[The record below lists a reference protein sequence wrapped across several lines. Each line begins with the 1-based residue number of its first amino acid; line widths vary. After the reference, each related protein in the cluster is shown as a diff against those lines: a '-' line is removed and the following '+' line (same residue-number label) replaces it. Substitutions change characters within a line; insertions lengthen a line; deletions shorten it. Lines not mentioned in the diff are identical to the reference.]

1 MWEQYQIDDT
11 EYEVIE
17 AFIEALLDRDAI
29 AMREVVY
36 LVGDFIE
43 DMYDGPESSTQAGEE
58 RQG

>member
-11 EYEVIE
+11 ESEVIE

-43 DMYDGPESSTQAGEE
+43 NMYDGPESSTQAGEE

>member
-11 EYEVIE
+11 ESEVIE

-43 DMYDGPESSTQAGEE
+43 DMYDGTESSTQAGEE

>member
-11 EYEVIE
+11 ESEVIE

-36 LVGDFIE
+36 LVG
-43 DMYDGPESSTQAGEE
+43 
-58 RQG
+58 